1 MSMRRI
7 GILLSKDL
15 SLYFRK
21 RVIVYLTFIGLI
33 FYLVIYFVMPSSVD
47 ETLKIGIY
55 TQTAIPVISELDEQG
70 LEIAYA
76 SSQKQLREEV
86 ISGNY
91 TAGVSI
97 PEDVMQPSDPDKKP
111 VMTLYFAPDAPEE
124 IRDAMEFFVKEMI
137 FLQMGQ
143 PLPLEV
149 SEEILGQDMLST
161 PIPTRDRLRPLIAVF
176 ILIMEIF
183 GLTYLISEEI
193 EGRTAQAL
201 LSTPA
206 TSSDIFMAKS
216 ISGIGLAFIQAV
228 LIMTIVGGMNRQPFI
243 VLVSL
248 FLGAALTTGVSFFI
262 SVKARDFMSV
272 LSWSF
277 PVLIILIIPSFS
289 VIFPGA
295 LTGWVKAIPTY
306 YLVDTV
312 HRAANFGSGWGD
324 VWVNLLIL
332 FGFTALIFWAGLY
345 VLRRKFQ

>member
-1 MSMRRI
+1 MRRI

-21 RVIVYLTFIGLI
+21 RVIVFLTFIGLI
-33 FYLVIYFVMPSSVD
+33 FYLVIYFIMPSSVD
-47 ETLKIGIY
+47 ETLKIGLY
-55 TQTAIPVISELDEQG
+55 SPVSIPLISELDEEG
-70 LEIAYA
+70 VEISYA
-76 SSQKQLREEV
+76 KSEEQLKEEV
-86 ISGNY
+86 INGSY
-91 TAGVSI
+91 IAGISI
-97 PEDVMQPSDPDKKP
+97 PDDVIQPFDPNKKP
-111 VMTLYFAPDAPEE
+111 VITLYFAPDAPEE
-124 IRDAMEFFVKEMI
+124 IEDAMKFFVNEII
-137 FLQMGQ
+137 FMQMGQ
-143 PLPLEV
+143 PLALEV
-149 SEEILGQDMLST
+149 SEEILGQDMLGT
-161 PIPTRDRLRPLIAVF
+161 PMPARDRLRPLIAIF

-193 EGRTAQAL
+193 ERRTAQAL

-206 TSSDIFMAKS
+206 TASDIFMAKS

-228 LIMTIVGGMNRQPFI
+228 LIMAIVGGMNRQPFI

-262 SVKARDFMSV
+262 SVKARGFMSI

-295 LTGWVKAIPTY
+295 VTGWVKVIPTY
-306 YLVDTV
+306 YLVDTI
-312 HRAANFGSGWGD
+312 HRAANFGSGWRD
-324 VWVNLLIL
+324 VWFNLLIL
-332 FGFTALIFWAGLY
+332 FGFTAVIFWAGLY

>member
-1 MSMRRI
+1 MNMRRT

-21 RVIVYLTFIGLI
+21 RVILFLTFIGLI

-47 ETLKIGIY
+47 ETLKIGLY
-55 TQTAIPVISELDEQG
+55 SPASIPIISELDEEG
-70 LEIAYA
+70 VKISYA
-76 SSQKQLREEV
+76 KSEEQLKEEV
-86 ISGNY
+86 INGSY
-91 TAGVSI
+91 IAGISI
-97 PEDVMQPSDPDKKP
+97 PEDVMKTSDPDK
-111 VMTLYFAPDAPEE
+111 MITLYFAPDAPEE
-124 IRDAMEFFVKEMI
+124 IRDALEFFVHEII

-143 PLPLEV
+143 PLALEV
-149 SEEILGQDMLST
+149 SEEVMGQDMLGT
-161 PIPTRDRLRPLIAVF
+161 PIPARDRLRPLIAIF

-206 TSSDIFMAKS
+206 TVSDIFMAKS

-228 LIMTIVGGMNRQPFI
+228 LVMAIVGGMNRQPFI

-248 FLGAALTTGVSFFI
+248 FLGAALTTGISFFI

-289 VIFPGA
+289 VIFPGVV
-295 LTGWVKAIPTY
+295 TGWIRVIPTY

-332 FGFTALIFWAGLY
+332 FAFTAIIFWAGLY